1 MTPLEKLIA
10 AILAA
15 TLAAGT
21 AAQYHKTREVAE
33 TLAQSIYNEQTII
46 EMLERADTMTA
57 NEITNE
63 ITGGNDNVF

>member
-1 MTPLEKLIA
+1 MTAFEKLIA

-21 AAQYHKTREVAE
+21 AAQYHKTREMAKA
-33 TLAQSIYNEQTII
+33 LAQSIYNEHTII
-46 EMLERADTMTA
+46 EMLERADTMTT

-63 ITGGNDNVF
+63 ITGGNNDVF